1 MSVSE
6 IVIFTGIATGVT
18 MVVVTP
24 WDELFLMIWGATADS
39 INTGGSYL
47 RDKLEQTGPVGY
59 GFSKFLGF
67 VPGFAL
73 LRLAVSPEARES
85 LRKCDVHKVDSFF
98 GFVNRVG
105 CGAKGF
111 FWGD

>member
-1 MSVSE
+1 MSITE
-6 IVIFTGIATGVT
+6 IVIFTGVATGIT

-39 INTGGSYL
+39 INNGGTYI
-47 RDKLEQTGPVGY
+47 RKKLEESGSVGY
-59 GFSKFLGF
+59 GVSKFLGF
-67 VPGFAL
+67 LPGFAL
-73 LRLAVSPEARES
+73 VRLAVNPEAQES
-85 LRKCDVHKVDSFF
+85 LRKCSNISVDSFTSF
-98 GFVNRVG
+98 WDRFG

>member
-1 MSVSE
+1 MSVTE
-6 IVIFTGIATGVT
+6 IVIGTGIATGVT

-39 INTGGSYL
+39 INTGGSFL

-67 VPGFAL
+67 LPGFAL
-73 LRLAVSPEARES
+73 LRLAVNPEARES
-85 LRKCDVHKVDSFF
+85 LYKCSAIKVDSAGGFF
-98 GFVNRVG
+98 ERLG

-111 FWGD
+111 FWGE